1 MVFRFTASRAE
12 PLSQKQDISLL
23 LFSILLEVTA

>member
-23 LFSILLEVTA
+23 FFSILLEVTA